1 VDKQRIE
8 NIKEERI
15 AEINKKM
22 EISIRRMIE
31 KEKTQ
36 TAMAIIHK
44 SPNSLIA
51 KKKLIELDIIK
62 PEIKPAL

>member
-1 VDKQRIE
+1 
-8 NIKEERI
+8 
-15 AEINKKM
+15 M

-36 TAMAIIHK
+36 KTMALICK

-51 KKKLIELDIIK
+51 RKKLIELEIITPPK
-62 PEIKPAL
+62 P